1 MCIRTTI
8 KINSNEDFIMSQH
21 PEQKSEKSS
30 TKSQPGKA
38 SNVKSGHGNARES
51 GRKGG
56 DTTHGRN

>member
-1 MCIRTTI
+1 
-8 KINSNEDFIMSQH
+8 MSQH

>member
-1 MCIRTTI
+1 MCIPH
-8 KINSNEDFIMSQH
+8 KYQDQLKEEVIMSQH

-38 SNVKSGHGNARES
+38 SNVKSGHGNAHEQ

-56 DTTHGRN
+56 STTHGR